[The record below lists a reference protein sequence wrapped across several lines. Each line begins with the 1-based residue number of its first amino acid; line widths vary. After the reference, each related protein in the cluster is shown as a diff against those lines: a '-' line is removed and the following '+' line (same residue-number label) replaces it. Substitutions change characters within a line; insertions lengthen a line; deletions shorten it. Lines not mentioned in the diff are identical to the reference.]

1 MESTIPKTQVPS
13 IASIYAQCFQVPVLA
28 ALNSQNSQED
38 IIDDYETFKEKMRE
52 GLEDKDAGRGL
63 INRMEKQYRAD
74 LKSTLRQLSSDYPDV
89 IEHLE
94 SDI

>member
-1 MESTIPKTQVPS
+1 MESTVPKTRVPS

-28 ALNSQNSQED
+28 ALNSEASEQQV
-38 IIDDYETFKEKMRE
+38 IDDYETFKEKMRE
-52 GLEDKDAGRGL
+52 GLEDKGVGRGL

-74 LKSTLRQLSSDYPDV
+74 LKSTLRRLSSDYPDV